1 VRREAKSVSTN
12 GKLHVSVCPHISSP
26 RTTSS
31 IMLDVII
38 ALLPATVA
46 GTVIFGIR
54 SLFVVLVSVAAAVAT
69 EAIFCIITKRENTV
83 SDLSSVVTGL
93 LLALNLPATVP
104 LWMAAVGSVFSIA
117 VVKCLFGGIGQNFA
131 NPAIT
136 GRVFMLLAFAS
147 SVTAA
152 APVIEGAV
160 DAYSSATPLA
170 EYMDP
175 WLSIEAYQADLGDL
189 FLGVHRGAIG
199 ETCALALIIG
209 FVYLIVRKVV
219 RPFAPI
225 AFVLTVYVASLI
237 FEGFDFL
244 SALYW
249 VLSGGLLLGAF
260 FMATDYSTTPITD
273 LGKIIFG
280 IGAGLITVLIR
291 FYGSYPEGVSFAIL
305 LMNILT
311 PYIDKLCNRKP
322 FGGEIK

>member
-1 VRREAKSVSTN
+1 MSTN
-12 GKLHVSVCPHISSP
+12 EKLHVSVCPHISSP
-26 RTTSS
+26 RTTAS

-46 GTVIFGIR
+46 GTIIFGIR
-54 SLFVVLVSVAAAVAT
+54 ALFVCLVSVAAAVAA
-69 EAIFCIITKRENTV
+69 ESIFCVITKRENTV
-83 SDLSSVVTGL
+83 PDLSAVVTGL

-104 LWMAAVGSVFSIA
+104 LWMAAVGSVFAIV

-131 NPAIT
+131 NPALT
-136 GRVFMLLAFAS
+136 GRIFMLIAFSS
-147 SVTAA
+147 SVLAA
-152 APVIEGAV
+152 APVIKGATL

-175 WLSIEAYQADLGDL
+175 YLSPEAYQADLRQL
-189 FLGVHRGAIG
+189 FLGLHRGAIG

-209 FVYLIVRKVV
+209 FVYLIVKKVV

-225 AFVLTVYVASLI
+225 AFIATVYIASLI
-237 FEGFDFL
+237 FEGFDFTA
-244 SALYW
+244 ALYW
-249 VLSGGLLLGAF
+249 VLSGGLFLGAF

-280 IGAGLITVLIR
+280 VGAGLITVLIR
-291 FYGSYPEGVSFAIL
+291 FWGSYPEGVSFAIL
-305 LMNILT
+305 FMNILT

-322 FGGEIK
+322 FGGEIR